1 MKCPWFNN
9 TDFVDDITDISF
21 ILPEYYPKWNL
32 DVIRQNNLYIKNEYL
47 TGKKENKDI
56 NRGPLFKFL
65 TCGSLQNTTCYK
77 NEYLTGPREN
87 KNMWHTDTDYILKW
101 YTNNNEYLTGK
112 KENKDMNHKIKNA
125 NNDSVK
131 NMLDK
136 WTSERRTKIM
146 IPKMIKHNGP
156 ATIVFW
162 ADGTK
167 TVVKAN
173 PDLIEEKRICY
184 LDESGKRHYK
194 TVTIDRTDDSAAVM
208 YAFVKRW
215 ICHNE
220 DKKFHRLLKVVESR
234 DEK

>member
-1 MKCPWFNN
+1 MKWPWFN
-9 TDFVDDITDISF
+9 TDFVDDTTDSSF
-21 ILPEYYPKWNL
+21 ILPEYSFKWDE
-32 DVIRQNNLYIKNEYL
+32 DVIHQTSL
-47 TGKKENKDI
+47 DI
-56 NRGPLFKFL
+56 
-65 TCGSLQNTTCYK
+65 K

-87 KNMWHTDTDYILKW
+87 KDMRHTDTDNILKW
-101 YTNNNEYLTGK
+101 YINNEYLTGK

-125 NNDSVK
+125 KNDSVK

-136 WTSERRTKIM
+136 WISCGCTEPL

-173 PDLIEEKRICY
+173 PDLIEEKRVCY

-215 ICHNE
+215 VCGNE
-220 DKKFHRLLKVVESR
+220 DRRFHRFLKVVESR
-234 DEK
+234 EEK